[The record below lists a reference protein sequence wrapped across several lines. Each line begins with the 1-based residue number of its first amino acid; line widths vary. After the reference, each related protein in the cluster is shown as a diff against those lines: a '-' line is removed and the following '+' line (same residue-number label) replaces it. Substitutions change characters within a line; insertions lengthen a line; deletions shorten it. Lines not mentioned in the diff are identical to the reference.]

1 MTKRIILG
9 IIAAIVIIAISVFYF
24 VRENETVAD
33 SLYKAVPLDAA
44 VMIEVKNYDE
54 FHQNL
59 IVGNPLWEEIS
70 NLPLFNKLKVQVD
83 LLDSL
88 RKSAEPLNLLLSQK
102 QSVLISGHPTGKDD
116 IQLIFYFRLTSDKDF
131 RQLNKLILESKGSR
145 FEHATRTY
153 EQAEIHDISFPEH
166 KYNSFSY
173 THCNGIVMVCQS
185 AILLEDAIRQLGS
198 TESILNNHE
207 LTETMKT
214 AGKNS
219 MLNIYV
225 NFDQFPRIGLKLIHP
240 KYRKS
245 VDFVKKFGKWIE
257 LDLNPKPGTLIF
269 NGFSFTNSTN
279 PGIESL
285 FKNQKPLKL
294 DIFSKIPTG
303 TNSFAAIGI
312 SDIDQYLEDYSL
324 FQEAQGNLQEYKGK
338 LGALKTDFNIDLI
351 GSLHSTF
358 EQEIG
363 TVFLGENED
372 SIVNQSFTVMRTKGG
387 DEAHKMLYDF
397 ITEYANKSGIPLAS
411 LATEYKK
418 NDQTRKIYSLPFGN
432 IPELVFGRMFST
444 GDNKVCTVIDNYI
457 IFGST
462 SYALNNFADAVSDNN
477 TLGSDPD
484 FINFSDYFS
493 TQTNFFFYNKPALSR
508 GFYNNFLKHDIIEV
522 LERQWT
528 HFLHLNTFVY
538 QFNISGNGMIYNNIF
553 IRYSEQSSA
562 KAPDKPEKVSV
573 SEPSGGGNKNQ
584 IPLEGKPVIKP
595 VFLKNGNELEIF
607 VQDDKNQIYLMD
619 KAGKVI
625 WKVKIDDRIISDVV
639 LVDYYRNGK
648 LQLLFNTSRQLIMID
663 RKGNFVENFPVA
675 FSVPATNGVAVFDYE
690 NDRNYRLFV
699 AGANHT
705 MMALDKDGT
714 PVKGWNPAKTE
725 SEITQPMQHFRIEGK
740 DFLIFTDKTRMYIL
754 DRKGNEAIRLK
765 TRFAVSENS
774 KTGLINSKSLKD
786 ARFALTDVSGK
797 VHQIGVDGSDK
808 TMDFGKFS
816 SKHYFD
822 VYDLNADGV
831 KEFIFTSGNQ
841 VNVYSQT
848 NKLLTTLS
856 TSKLISFR
864 PIYYEFATNKYD
876 VGIVTVDD
884 EKIYLYKAD
893 GKLEKGFPLTG
904 TSQFS
909 IKLLN
914 NSENKLNLIVG
925 SANNFLYNYSV
936 Q

>member
-1 MTKRIILG
+1 M
-9 IIAAIVIIAISVFYF
+9 
-24 VRENETVAD
+24 
-33 SLYKAVPLDAA
+33 
-44 VMIEVKNYDE
+44 
-54 FHQNL
+54 
-59 IVGNPLWEEIS
+59 
-70 NLPLFNKLKVQVD
+70 
-83 LLDSL
+83 
-88 RKSAEPLNLLLSQK
+88 LLSQK
-102 QSVLISGHPTGKDD
+102 QPVLISGHPAGKDE
-116 IQLIFYFRLTSDKDF
+116 IQLVYYFRLTSDKDF
-131 RQLNKLILESKGSR
+131 RQLNKQIIDSKGSR

-153 EQAEIHDISFPEH
+153 EQAEIHDITFPEH
-166 KYNSFSY
+166 KFNSFSY
-173 THCNGIVMVCQS
+173 THCNGIVMVSQS
-185 AILLEDAIRQLGS
+185 SILLEDAVRQLGA

-207 LTETMKT
+207 LAESMKT

-219 MLNIYV
+219 LLNIYV
-225 NFDQFPRIGLKLIHP
+225 NFEQFPRLGMKLIHP

-245 VDFVKKFGKWIE
+245 VDFVKKFGNWVE
-257 LDLNPKPGTLIF
+257 LDLNLKPGTLIF
-269 NGFSFTNSTN
+269 NGFSNANSKS
-279 PGIESL
+279 PGIEML

-294 DIFSKIPTG
+294 DIFSKIPSG
-303 TNSFAAIGI
+303 ANSFAAIGI
-312 SDIDQYLEDYSL
+312 SDFDQYMKDFEL
-324 FQEAQGNLQEYKGK
+324 FQEIHGNIQEYRGR
-338 LGALKTDFNIDLI
+338 LGALKTDFNVDLI

-358 EQEIG
+358 EQEMG
-363 TVFLGENED
+363 TVFLGDTED

-397 ITEYANKSGIPLAS
+397 ITEYANKLGIRPAS
-411 LATEYKK
+411 LVTEYKK
-418 NDQTRKIYSLPFGN
+418 NDQARKIYSLPFGN
-432 IPELVFGRMFST
+432 IPELVFGSMFST

-462 SYALNNFADAVSDNN
+462 ADALNNFSDAVSDNN

-508 GFYNNFLKHDIIEV
+508 SFYNNFLKHDIIDV
-522 LERQWT
+522 LERQRA
-528 HFLHLNTFVY
+528 HFNHLNTFVY

-553 IRYSEQSSA
+553 IRYSEPPSA
-562 KAPDKPEKVSV
+562 RAADKPAKISLPDPAGE
-573 SEPSGGGNKNQ
+573 GNKNQ
-584 IPLEGKPVIKP
+584 IPLDGKPVIKP
-595 VFLKNGNELEIF
+595 VYLKTGNELEIF

-619 KAGKVI
+619 KTGKVL

-639 LVDYYRNGK
+639 LVDYYKNGK
-648 LQLLFNTSRQLIMID
+648 LQLLFNTSRQLVMID
-663 RKGNFVENFPVA
+663 RKGNFVEKFPVVLPA
-675 FSVPATNGVAVFDYE
+675 LATNGVAVFDYE

-699 AGANHT
+699 AGNHT
-705 MMALDKDGT
+705 MMALDKEGK
-714 PVKGWNPAKTE
+714 PVKGWNSGKAE

-740 DFLIFTDKTRMYIL
+740 DFLIFTDKNRVYIQ
-754 DRKGNEAIRLK
+754 DRKGNEAIKLK

-774 KTGLINSKSLKD
+774 KIGLVNSKSLKD
-786 ARFALTDVSGK
+786 ARFALTDVNGK
-797 VHQIGVDGSDK
+797 VHLIGVDGSDK

-848 NKLLTTLS
+848 NKLLTTIS
-856 TSKLISFR
+856 TPKLISFR

-876 VGIVTVDD
+876 VGIVTAQD

-893 GKLEKGFPLTG
+893 GKLEKGFPLKG

-925 SANNFLYNYSV
+925 SANNFLYSYSV